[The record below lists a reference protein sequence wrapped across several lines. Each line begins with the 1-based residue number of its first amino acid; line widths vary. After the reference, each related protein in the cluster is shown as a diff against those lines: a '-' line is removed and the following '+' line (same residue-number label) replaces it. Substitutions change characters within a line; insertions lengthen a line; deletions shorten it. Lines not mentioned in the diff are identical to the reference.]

1 MFFYDRITLTEIIE
15 IHSMSNALPD
25 EKYMVNS
32 LRNGLLL
39 MELFNNNDMVEMSLS
54 EIAASLDINKS
65 SAYRLLFTL
74 EKMGYIKKDSNK
86 NYMLDI
92 KVVDLSHSYLKSV
105 SFKQEAYTIMEKLR
119 DDTGT
124 AVHLFTLDGIEIVN
138 LQNIQPLGSFT
149 SNILPGLRWPSYAT
163 VIGQMLLSELT
174 NEEIKTRFQNFSD
187 WITYSDATP
196 TNLDELLKLVNI
208 ARGKSHLT
216 SWQKFNNDMVAC
228 TAPIKDLSSNRIM
241 YALSVSFP
249 VHAFTLEHF
258 EKYIVPAIVDTAC
271 KLSKIYKPS
280 SNW

>member
-1 MFFYDRITLTEIIE
+1 
-15 IHSMSNALPD
+15 MSKSLPD
-25 EKYMVNS
+25 DKYVVNS

-39 MELFNNNDMVEMSLS
+39 MELFNNDELAEMSLS
-54 EIAASLDINKS
+54 EIAAQLQINKS

-74 EKMGYIKKDSNK
+74 EQMGYIKKDSNK

-92 KVVDLSHSYLKSV
+92 KVVDLSHSYLKSI

-124 AVHLFTLDGIEIVN
+124 AVHIFTLDGTEIVN

-149 SNILPGLRWPSYAT
+149 SNILPGLRWPAYAT

-174 NEEIKTRFQNFSD
+174 DEEIRTRFQNFSD
-187 WITYSDATP
+187 WTAYSDATP
-196 TNLDELLKLVNI
+196 TNLDELLKLVDI

-228 TAPIKDLSSNRIM
+228 TAPIKDLSSNKIM
-241 YALSVSFP
+241 YALSISFP
-249 VHAFTLEHF
+249 AHAFTSEEF
-258 EKYIVPAIVDTAC
+258 EKHIVPAIIDTAC

>member
-1 MFFYDRITLTEIIE
+1 
-15 IHSMSNALPD
+15 MSESLAD
-25 EKYMVNS
+25 DKYVVNS

-39 MELFNNNDMVEMSLS
+39 MELFNKNEIVEMSLS
-54 EIAASLDINKS
+54 EIAVQLQINKS

-74 EKMGYIKKDSNK
+74 EQMGYIKKDSNK

-92 KVVDLSHSYLKSV
+92 KVVDFSHSYLKSI

-124 AVHLFTLDGIEIVN
+124 AVQLFTLDGIEIVN
-138 LQNIQPLGSFT
+138 LQNIQPLGSFI
-149 SNILPGLRWPSYAT
+149 SNILPGLRWPAYAT

-174 NEEIKTRFQNFSD
+174 DEEIKTRFQNFSD
-187 WITYSDATP
+187 WIAYSDATP
-196 TNLDELLKLVNI
+196 TNLDELLRLVNR
-208 ARGKSHLT
+208 ARGQSHLT

-228 TAPIKDLSSNRIM
+228 TAPIKDLSSNKIM
-241 YALSVSFP
+241 YALSASFP
-249 VHAFTLEHF
+249 VHAYTLEHF
-258 EKYIVPAIVDTAC
+258 EKYIVPALIDTAY

>member
-1 MFFYDRITLTEIIE
+1 
-15 IHSMSNALPD
+15 MSESLSD
-25 EKYMVNS
+25 DKYMVNS

-39 MELFNNNDMVEMSLS
+39 MELFNKSEIVEMSLS
-54 EIAASLDINKS
+54 EIAAQLNINKS

-74 EKMGYIKKDSNK
+74 EQMGYIKKDNNK

-92 KVVDLSHSYLKSV
+92 KVVDLSHSYLTSI
-105 SFKQEAYTIMEKLR
+105 SFKQEAYTVMEQLR
-119 DDTGT
+119 DNTGT

-149 SNILPGLRWPSYAT
+149 SNILPGLRWPAYAT

-174 NEEIKTRFQNFSD
+174 DEEIKVRFQNFSE
-187 WITYSDATP
+187 WKIYSDATP
-196 TNLDELLKLVNI
+196 TDIDDLLKAVNQ

-216 SWQKFNNDMVAC
+216 SWQKFNNDMIAC
-228 TAPIKDLSSNRIM
+228 TAPIKDLSSNKIV

-249 VHAFTLEHF
+249 VQAFTREHF
-258 EKYIVPAIVDTAC
+258 EQHITPAIVDSANT
-271 KLSKIYKPS
+271 LSKIYKPG

>member
-1 MFFYDRITLTEIIE
+1 
-15 IHSMSNALPD
+15 MSD
-25 EKYMVNS
+25 DKYMVNS

-39 MELFNNNDMVEMSLS
+39 MELFNKSEIVEMSLS
-54 EIAASLDINKS
+54 EIAAQLNINKS

-74 EKMGYIKKDSNK
+74 EQMGYIKKDNNK

-92 KVVDLSHSYLKSV
+92 KVVDLSHSYLTSI
-105 SFKQEAYTIMEKLR
+105 SFKQEAYTVMEQLR

-149 SNILPGLRWPSYAT
+149 SNILPGLRWPAYAT

-174 NEEIKTRFQNFSD
+174 DEEIKVRFQNFSE
-187 WITYSDATP
+187 WKIYSDATP
-196 TNLDELLKLVNI
+196 TDIDDLLKAVNQ

-216 SWQKFNNDMVAC
+216 SWQKFNNDMIAC
-228 TAPIKDLSSNRIM
+228 TAPIKDLSSNKIV

-249 VHAFTLEHF
+249 VQAFTREHF
-258 EKYIVPAIVDTAC
+258 EQHITPAIVDSANT
-271 KLSKIYKPS
+271 LSKIYKPG